1 MNMLL
6 TEWNLEDAQRVWYE
20 EGKEDEREEIAR
32 KALLEGVSIESINKI
47 TGLDTETITELQA
60 K

>member
-1 MNMLL
+1 MLL